1 MMLSQTVPK
10 CQMQIPNTV
19 PSSRNESVQLELMRV
34 DAVGQFHHPEERLP
48 IETPNE
54 KELKDPLLHVVS

>member
-1 MMLSQTVPK
+1 
-10 CQMQIPNTV
+10 MQIPNTV

-54 KELKDPLLHVVS
+54 KEQKDPLLHVVS

>member
-1 MMLSQTVPK
+1 MMLSQTVSK

-19 PSSRNESVQLELMRV
+19 HVSRNERLQLQFELMRV
-34 DAVGQFHHPEERLP
+34 DAVGQFHHLEERLP

-54 KELKDPLLHVVS
+54 KEQ